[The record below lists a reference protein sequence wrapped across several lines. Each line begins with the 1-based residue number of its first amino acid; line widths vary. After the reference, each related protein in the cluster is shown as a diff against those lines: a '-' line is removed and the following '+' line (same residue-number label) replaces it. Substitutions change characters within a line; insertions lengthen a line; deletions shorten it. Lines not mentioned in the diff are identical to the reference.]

1 MWVAVGGHFP
11 EGAAVVSINDDGDD
25 GFGVHGSCLSRVPF
39 CLHALT

>member
-11 EGAAVVSINDDGDD
+11 EGAAVVSINDDRDD